1 MCSRESTF
9 RDRTHLAA
17 VSAEQVPLN
26 RFRAGLKLTHNHHIE
41 VETLADTLTVP
52 LVGQVGK
59 TNVAGQ
65 LPANDILHIRSSLS
79 NSLGVLGAH
88 GLSVSRAHWVT
99 ALNEGRTGLAA
110 GGRGRNGR
118 AIGNRCRG
126 WCSYIVRSRVSNWF
140 IILSFTFG
148 RQAIEGRR
156 KRMALRSL

>member
-52 LVGQVGK
+52 LVGQIGK
-59 TNVAGQ
+59 SNVAGQ
-65 LPANDILHIRSSLS
+65 LPANNILHIRSSLG
-79 NSLGVLGAH
+79 NSLGVLRAH
-88 GLSVSRAHWVT
+88 GLSVSSSHWVT
-99 ALNEGRTGLAA
+99 AFNEGRTGLAA

-118 AIGNRCRG
+118 AIGNGCRW
-126 WCSYIVRSRVSNWF
+126 WCSYIVRSSVSIWF
-140 IILSFTFG
+140 RILCFTFG
-148 RQAIEGRR
+148 GQAIEDR
-156 KRMALRSL
+156 